1 MKTICPLFVILLS
14 VLLVCSCAD
23 LLNFPLSGNPAPV
36 PTSAQ
41 YFREKALTLED
52 GGELRQ
58 ALLAWQIAA
67 TLEQDR
73 QTRQAL
79 SALEQ
84 TIANTAEL
92 NFKDGLTDYRN
103 GEFAKARQ
111 AFLKTIRLVPTHKG
125 ARYYLKTRLHTTE
138 QGVYKVRRGDSY
150 SKIASQNYGDIHTAY
165 LIAYYND
172 LDPLKPL
179 LAGTTLLLPV
189 LDMKSGQPKT
199 SVTIWITKAQKA
211 LNQKRYDT
219 ALALVDKLKKRTS
232 GNPKVLQIS
241 DRAHYGKGMQY
252 LNHQKQLAALNHLKQ
267 VRPSFPGRKKA
278 LAQARGYIQKQ
289 ALAENLKLA
298 EQHLSNKEYES
309 VINITEEILRQS
321 HANTQAKALFNE
333 AHYALGKQLLE
344 SGEMVAAANF
354 LEKADKTYKDT
365 SQLLSLAKAKIRSEA
380 DAHYRKGV
388 NYFINEDLE
397 RAVAEWRRALALH
410 PQHPKARQNIENATR
425 LLKKYKALET
435 KQ

>member
-1 MKTICPLFVILLS
+1 MKITFPLFAILLS

-23 LLNFPLSGNPAPV
+23 LLKFSIAENPAPG

-67 TLEQDR
+67 TLEEDR

-92 NFKDGLTDYRN
+92 KFKEGLTDYRA

-125 ARYYLKTRLHTTE
+125 ARYYLKTRLHTTD
-138 QGVYKVRRGDSY
+138 QGAYKVRRGDSY
-150 SKIASQNYGDIHTAY
+150 SKIASQNYGDFYAAY

-189 LDMKSGQPKT
+189 LDMKTGRPKP
-199 SVTIWITKAQKA
+199 SVTLWITKAQKA

-219 ALALVDKLKKRTS
+219 ALALVAKLKKRTS
-232 GNPKVLQIS
+232 GNPKVSQIS
-241 DRAHYGKGMQY
+241 DRAHYGIGMQY
-252 LNHQKQLAALNHLKQ
+252 LNDQKELAALNHLKQ
-267 VRPSFPGRKKA
+267 VRPSYPGRKKA
-278 LAQARGYIQKQ
+278 LAQARGHIQKQ

-321 HANTQAKALFNE
+321 PANTESKALLNA

-344 SGEMVAAANF
+344 SGEMVAAAD
-354 LEKADKTYKDT
+354 LLGKADKTYKDT

-410 PQHPKARQNIENATR
+410 PQHPKARQNIENANR
-425 LLKKYKALET
+425 LLEKYKALET
-435 KQ
+435 KP